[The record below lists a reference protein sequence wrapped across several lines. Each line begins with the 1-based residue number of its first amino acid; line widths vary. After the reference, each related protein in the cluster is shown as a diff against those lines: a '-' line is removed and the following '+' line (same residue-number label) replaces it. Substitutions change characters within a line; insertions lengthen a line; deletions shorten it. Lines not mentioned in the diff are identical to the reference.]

1 MDLFRYFIRF
11 LYKIRWYLIILP
23 IISLIVAWFLTRNM
37 EHIYDTNTTIYTGM
51 ITGYNLEGTTG
62 SVGGN
67 SQTNITNLMLIVTTD
82 NTIHEVALRL
92 FGRCM
97 MYGNPNKDNNYISA
111 EHFRQLNATVPPEVK
126 ALINRNSEDQTY
138 ANLKAYEKPTQNNYI
153 FGLLNYHQYF
163 GIDNITSRLKVLQL
177 DQSDIID
184 IGYSANDAGIA
195 FNTLDIL
202 NKVFARQYQQL
213 RFGETN
219 NVIRFFEKEVARLYK
234 VLSNAEDDLIRYN
247 ISKKIINYEEQTKA
261 LTGLEAQQQNFRN
274 DQLMNYTTSKALL
287 DYLERQLGN
296 RAQVIRSNREFTNQV
311 RDISRI
317 QSRISNLRIMSS
329 EGGGQ
334 NNESQEELAKAQR
347 DLQKATGR
355 VTQLTKDIEASTFST
370 ETGVK
375 ANDMLERWLEQLLL
389 MEKTKAEMTAT
400 DIMKENLERQYL
412 FYAPIG
418 ATIERKVRH
427 ISFIE
432 GNYMEMLKALN
443 AARMRQRNLQMS
455 TATLRVL
462 NPPMFPLNAQP
473 TNRIMI
479 LLGSLLLTFMLTAL
493 WFLIIEM
500 LDRTL
505 RDRMRSER
513 ITQIPVMG
521 CFPKESNLRYR
532 RFNKTIA
539 DMAMKQLSK
548 SLLPHFKEGQQNV
561 LNFFKEGQ
569 QNVLNLISTD
579 SGNGKSYL
587 AQELENYWISIGLE
601 VRRLTYDED
610 FLAEDSKFI
619 LAKDIKDLCPD
630 ILPNEIAIVEYPNM
644 DDNSISPAL
653 LNMGTINLMVTRANR
668 TWKDIDQKALK
679 ELQTMLDDDH
689 KDTLFMYLT
698 EASRYAVEEFVGQLP
713 PYTRFNNF
721 VYRISQLGL
730 TATENEHSL

>member
-1 MDLFRYFIRF
+1 MDLFRYIVRF

-23 IISLIVAWFLTRNM
+23 MIAIIITWFMTRHM
-37 EHIYDTNTTIYTGM
+37 DRIYNTNTTIYTGM
-51 ITGYNLEGTTG
+51 ITGYNLEGTG

-67 SQTNITNLMLIVTTD
+67 SQTNITNLMLIITTD

-126 ALINRNSEDQTY
+126 ALINRKNEQQTF

-153 FGLLNYHQYF
+153 FGILNYHPYF
-163 GIDNITSRLKVLQL
+163 GIDNITANLKVLQL
-177 DQSDIID
+177 QYSDIID

-195 FNTLDIL
+195 YNTLDIL
-202 NKVFARQYQQL
+202 NEVFARQYQQL

-234 VLSNAEDDLIRYN
+234 ILSDSEDDLIRYN

-274 DQLMNYTTSKALL
+274 DQLLNYTTSKALL

-296 RAQVIRSNREFTNQV
+296 RTQVIRSNREFTNQV

-317 QSRISNLRIMSS
+317 QSRISNLRLMSS

-334 NNESQEELAKAQR
+334 DNESQEELAKAQR

-355 VTQLTKDIEASTFST
+355 VAQLTKDIEASTFST

-375 ANDMLERWLEQLLL
+375 ANDMLAKWLDQLLL
-389 MEKTKAEMTAT
+389 LEKTKAEMTAT
-400 DIMKENLERQYL
+400 DIMKDNLDRQYL
-412 FYAPIG
+412 FFAPIG
-418 ATIERKVRH
+418 ATIDRKERH
-427 ISFIE
+427 IGFIE

-443 AARMRQRNLQMS
+443 SARMRQQNLRMS
-455 TATLRVL
+455 TSSLRVL

-479 LLGSLLLTFMLTAL
+479 LLGVFMLTFIFTAL
-493 WFLIIEM
+493 WFFIIEL

-513 ITQIPVMG
+513 ITQVPVMG

-539 DMAMKQLSK
+539 DMAIKQLSK
-548 SLLPHFKEGQQNV
+548 SLLPH
-561 LNFFKEGQ
+561 FKEGQ

-619 LAKDIKDLCPD
+619 LAKDIHDLCPD
-630 ILPNEIAIVEYPNM
+630 ILPNEIAIIEYPNM
-644 DDNSISPAL
+644 DENSISPAL
-653 LNMGTINLMVTRANR
+653 LNLGTINLMVTRANR
-668 TWKDIDQKALK
+668 TWKDVDQKALK
-679 ELQTMLDDDH
+679 ELQAMLDEEH
-689 KDTLFMYLT
+689 KNTLFMYLT
-698 EASRYAVEEFVGQLP
+698 EAGRYAVEEFVGQLP
-713 PYTRFNNF
+713 PYTQFSNF
-721 VYRISQLGL
+721 VYRMSQLGL
-730 TATENEHSL
+730 TAIENEHAK

>member
-1 MDLFRYFIRF
+1 MDLFRYIVRF

-23 IISLIVAWFLTRNM
+23 MIALIVAWFSTRDM
-37 EHIYDTNTTIYTGM
+37 ERIYDTNTTIYTGM
-51 ITGYNLEGTTG
+51 ITGYNLEGTGTG
-62 SVGGN
+62 SAY
-67 SQTNITNLMLIVTTD
+67 SQTNITNLMLIITTD

-111 EHFRQLNATVPPEVK
+111 EHFRQINATVPPEVK

-153 FGLLNYHQYF
+153 FGLLNYHPYF
-163 GIDNITSRLKVLQL
+163 GIDNITARLKVLQL
-177 DQSDIID
+177 NRSDIID

-195 FNTLDIL
+195 YNTLDIL

-234 VLSNAEDDLIRYN
+234 ILSNAEDDLIRYN
-247 ISKKIINYEEQTKA
+247 ISKRIINYGEQTKA

-296 RAQVIRSNREFTNQV
+296 RTQAIRSNKEFTNQV

-317 QSRISNLRIMSS
+317 QSRISNLRLMSS
-329 EGGGQ
+329 ESGAQ
-334 NNESQEELAKAQR
+334 NNESQEEFAKAQR

-355 VTQLTKDIEASTFST
+355 VAQLTKDIEASTYST
-370 ETGVK
+370 ETGIK
-375 ANDMLERWLEQLLL
+375 ANDMLSRWLEQLLL
-389 MEKTKAEMTAT
+389 LEKTKAEMTAT
-400 DIMKENLERQYL
+400 DIMKDNLDRQYL

-418 ATIERKVRH
+418 ATIDRKVRH
-427 ISFIE
+427 IGFIE

-479 LLGSLLLTFMLTAL
+479 LLGSFMLAFMFTAL
-493 WFLIIEM
+493 YFFIIEL

-539 DMAMKQLSK
+539 DMAIKQLSK
-548 SLLPHFKEGQQNV
+548 SLLPH
-561 LNFFKEGQ
+561 FKEGQ

-587 AQELENYWISIGLE
+587 SQELENYWISIGLE

-630 ILPNEIAIVEYPNM
+630 ILPNEIAIIEFPNM
-644 DDNSISPAL
+644 DDNSIPPAL
-653 LNMGTINLMVTRANR
+653 LNIGTINLLVTRANR
-668 TWKDIDQKALK
+668 TWKDVDQKALK
-679 ELQTMLDDDH
+679 ELQSMLNEEH
-689 KDTLFMYLT
+689 KNSLFMYLT
-698 EASRYAVEEFVGQLP
+698 EANRYAVEEFVGQLP
-713 PYTRFNNF
+713 PYTKFSNF
-721 VYRISQLGL
+721 VYRMSQLGL
-730 TATENEHSL
+730 TATENQHAL